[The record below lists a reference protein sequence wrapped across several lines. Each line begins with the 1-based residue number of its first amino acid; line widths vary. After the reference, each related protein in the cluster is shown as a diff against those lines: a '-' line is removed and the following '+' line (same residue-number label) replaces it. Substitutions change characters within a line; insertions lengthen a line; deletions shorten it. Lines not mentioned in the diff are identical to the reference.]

1 MKRQSGMR
9 LAEPSRERLTSAPA
23 ISMKLMPTPPVV
35 DNSEAVPTA
44 GARLRAMVAARTP
57 ADGRTDALYP
67 GLRCYRFSHPIRYE
81 KTQRLTP
88 GVVVVLQ
95 GRKTAHL
102 GSDRRSLD
110 YGPTQCLVLGAE
122 VACLGTVVEAS
133 AEAPYLAIHLDLP
146 PDVLVKSFVALAESR
161 TLAVEPAQVTENFT
175 APVRQEVVEAFARLL
190 LAADD
195 PVDRRTLAPLAVE
208 EIVLRLLRSEAAA
221 AIRSAGAVTKA
232 GARIQAAIAFMRR
245 HLGSPLSVAEI
256 ASHVH
261 MSPSHFAHSFREVAG
276 VTPMRCIRDL
286 RLEEAR
292 MLMLGTGL
300 RPGDAAAKVGFESA
314 AHFNRAFRRRFEA
327 TPAEYV
333 RRVQSG

>member
-1 MKRQSGMR
+1 
-9 LAEPSRERLTSAPA
+9 
-23 ISMKLMPTPPVV
+23 MPVPPVAD
-35 DNSEAVPTA
+35 DNKPDKAAVIPAAWT
-44 GARLRAMVAARTP
+44 RLRDMVAARTP

-102 GSDRRSLD
+102 GGNRSLA
-110 YGPTQCLVLGAE
+110 YGAAQCLVLGAE
-122 VACLGTVVEAS
+122 VACLGTVVGAS
-133 AEAPYLAIHLDLP
+133 AAAPYLAIHLDLP
-146 PDVLVKSFVALAESR
+146 PDVLVKSVVALAESG
-161 TLAVEPAQVTENFT
+161 TLVAEPARVTEHFT
-175 APVRQEVVEAFARLL
+175 APVGPEVVEAFARLL

-221 AIRSAGAVTKA
+221 AIRSASAVTKA
-232 GARIQAAIAFMRR
+232 GARIQTAIAFMRR
-245 HLGSPLSVAEI
+245 HLGRPLSVAEI

-292 MLMLGTGL
+292 TLMLGAGL

-314 AHFNRAFRRRFEA
+314 AHFNRAFRRRFET

-333 RRVQSG
+333 RRVQAG

>member
-1 MKRQSGMR
+1 MP
-9 LAEPSRERLTSAPA
+9 AAPIADDNDNKPDGPAA
-23 ISMKLMPTPPVV
+23 IP
-35 DNSEAVPTA
+35 AA
-44 GARLRAMVAARTP
+44 WARLRDMVAARTP

-81 KTQRLTP
+81 KIQRLTP

-102 GSDRRSLD
+102 GGNRSLA
-110 YGPTQCLVLGAE
+110 YGATQCLVLGAE
-122 VACLGTVVEAS
+122 VACLGTVVGAS
-133 AEAPYLAIHLDLP
+133 AAAPYLAIHLDLP
-146 PDVLVKSFVALAESR
+146 PDVLVKSFVALAESG
-161 TLAVEPAQVTENFT
+161 TLVAEPARVTENFT
-175 APVRQEVVEAFARLL
+175 APVGPEVVEAFARLL

-232 GARIQAAIAFMRR
+232 GARIQTAIAFMRR
-245 HLGSPLSVAEI
+245 HLGRPLSVAEI

-292 MLMLGTGL
+292 TLMLGAGL

-314 AHFNRAFRRRFEA
+314 AHFNRAFRRRFET

-333 RRVQSG
+333 RRVQAG

>member
-1 MKRQSGMR
+1 MPAAPVADNKPE
-9 LAEPSRERLTSAPA
+9 AIASAA
-23 ISMKLMPTPPVV
+23 WT
-35 DNSEAVPTA
+35 
-44 GARLRAMVAARTP
+44 RLRDMVAARTP

-67 GLRCYRFSHPIRYE
+67 GLRCYRFSRPVRYE

-102 GSDRRSLD
+102 GGDDRSLD
-110 YGPTQCLVLGAE
+110 YGATQCLVLGAE

-133 AEAPYLAIHLDLP
+133 AEHPYLAIHLDLP
-146 PDVLVKSFVALAESR
+146 PDMLVKSLVALAESG
-161 TLAVEPAQVTENFT
+161 TLAEPARVTENFT
-175 APVRQEVVEAFARLL
+175 AAVGQEVVEAFARLL

-232 GARIQAAIAFMRR
+232 GARIQTAIAFMRR
-245 HLGSPLSVAEI
+245 HLGRPLSVAEI

-292 MLMLGTGL
+292 TLMLGEGL

>member
-1 MKRQSGMR
+1 MSVSPVADDNNKPDE
-9 LAEPSRERLTSAPA
+9 AAVIPA
-23 ISMKLMPTPPVV
+23 AWT
-35 DNSEAVPTA
+35 
-44 GARLRAMVAARTP
+44 RLRDMVAARTP
-57 ADGRTDALYP
+57 TDGRTDALYP

-102 GSDRRSLD
+102 GDNRSLA
-110 YGPTQCLVLGAE
+110 YGAMQCLVLGAE
-122 VACLGTVVEAS
+122 VACLGTVVGAS
-133 AEAPYLAIHLDLP
+133 AAAPYLAIHLDLP
-146 PDVLVKSFVALAESR
+146 PEVLVKSVVALAESG
-161 TLAVEPAQVTENFT
+161 TLVAEPARVTENFT
-175 APVRQEVVEAFARLL
+175 APVGPEVVEAFARLL

-232 GARIQAAIAFMRR
+232 GARIQTAIAFMRR
-245 HLGSPLSVAEI
+245 HLGRPLSVAEI

-292 MLMLGTGL
+292 TLMLGAGL

-314 AHFNRAFRRRFEA
+314 AHFNRAFRRPFET

-333 RRVQSG
+333 RRVQAG

>member
-1 MKRQSGMR
+1 MP
-9 LAEPSRERLTSAPA
+9 AAPIA
-23 ISMKLMPTPPVV
+23 D
-35 DNSEAVPTA
+35 DNNNNNGNNTTTNPDDPAVLPAAWT
-44 GARLRAMVAARTP
+44 RLRDMVAARTP
-57 ADGRTDALYP
+57 VDGRTDALYP

-95 GRKTAHL
+95 GRKTAYL
-102 GSDRRSLD
+102 GGDRSLA
-110 YGPTQCLVLGAE
+110 YGATQCLVLGAE
-122 VACLGTVVEAS
+122 VACLGTVVGAS
-133 AEAPYLAIHLDLP
+133 AAAPYLAIHLDLP
-146 PDVLVKSFVALAESR
+146 PDVLVKSVLALAEGGGGDGV
-161 TLAVEPAQVTENFT
+161 AGPGDAPPAEPARVREHFT
-175 APVRQEVVEAFARLL
+175 APVGPEVVEAFARLL

-221 AIRSAGAVTKA
+221 AIRSASAVTKA
-232 GARIQAAIAFMRR
+232 GARIQAAIGFMRR
-245 HLGSPLSVAEI
+245 HLGRPLSVAEI

-292 MLMLGTGL
+292 SLMLATGL
-300 RPGDAAAKVGFESA
+300 RPGDAAAQVGFESA

-333 RRVQSG
+333 RRMQAG

>member
-1 MKRQSGMR
+1 MPVAPIAADDSTNNKPEE
-9 LAEPSRERLTSAPA
+9 ATFISAA
-23 ISMKLMPTPPVV
+23 WT
-35 DNSEAVPTA
+35 
-44 GARLRAMVAARTP
+44 RLRDMVAARTP
-57 ADGRTDALYP
+57 VDGRTDALYP

-102 GSDRRSLD
+102 GGGRSLA
-110 YGPTQCLVLGAE
+110 YGAMQCLVLGAE
-122 VACLGTVVEAS
+122 VACLGTVVGAS
-133 AEAPYLAIHLDLP
+133 AAAPYLAIHLDLP
-146 PDVLVKSFVALAESR
+146 PDVLVKSVLALAEGVGA
-161 TLAVEPAQVTENFT
+161 LPAEPARVREHFT
-175 APVRQEVVEAFARLL
+175 APVGPEVVEAFARLL

-232 GARIQAAIAFMRR
+232 GARIQTAIAFMRR
-245 HLGSPLSVAEI
+245 HLGRPLSVAEI
-256 ASHVH
+256 AGHVH

-292 MLMLGTGL
+292 SLMLGAGL

-314 AHFNRAFRRRFEA
+314 AHFNRAFRRRFET

-333 RRVQSG
+333 RRMQAT

>member
-1 MKRQSGMR
+1 MPV
-9 LAEPSRERLTSAPA
+9 PSVADNKPEVIPA
-23 ISMKLMPTPPVV
+23 
-35 DNSEAVPTA
+35 AA
-44 GARLRAMVAARTP
+44 WARLRDMVAARTS

-67 GLRCYRFSHPIRYE
+67 GLRCYRFSRPVRYE

-102 GSDRRSLD
+102 GGDRRSLD
-110 YGPTQCLVLGAE
+110 YGATQCLVLGAE
-122 VACLGTVVEAS
+122 VACLGTVVGAS
-133 AEAPYLAIHLDLP
+133 ADAPYLAIHLDLP
-146 PDVLVKSFVALAESR
+146 PDVLVKSFVALAESG
-161 TLAVEPAQVTENFT
+161 TLAAEPARVTENFT
-175 APVRQEVVEAFARLL
+175 APVALEVVEAFARLL
-190 LAADD
+190 QAADD

-221 AIRSAGAVTKA
+221 AIRSVGAVTRA

-245 HLGSPLSVAEI
+245 HLGRPLSVAEI
-256 ASHVH
+256 AGHVH

-292 MLMLGTGL
+292 VLMLGAGL

>member
-1 MKRQSGMR
+1 MPVSPVADGKS
-9 LAEPSRERLTSAPA
+9 ESVSA
-23 ISMKLMPTPPVV
+23 TW
-35 DNSEAVPTA
+35 
-44 GARLRAMVAARTP
+44 ARLRNMVAAR
-57 ADGRTDALYP
+57 ASSDGRTDALYP
-67 GLRCYRFSHPIRYE
+67 GLRYYRFSHPIRYE

-102 GSDRRSLD
+102 GNSDRRSLD
-110 YGPTQCLVLGAE
+110 YGATQCLVLGAE
-122 VACLGTVVEAS
+122 VACLGTVVGAS
-133 AEAPYLAIHLDLP
+133 AEEPYLAIHLDLP
-146 PDVLVKSFVALAESR
+146 PDVLVKSFVALAESG
-161 TLAVEPAQVTENFT
+161 TLAAEPARVTENFT
-175 APVRQEVVEAFARLL
+175 APVVPEVVEAFARLL

-221 AIRSAGAVTKA
+221 AIRSASAVTKA

-245 HLGSPLSVAEI
+245 HLGRPLSVAEI

>member
-1 MKRQSGMR
+1 MPAAHIPDDDDNSSNTN
-9 LAEPSRERLTSAPA
+9 PDAPA
-23 ISMKLMPTPPVV
+23 AWT
-35 DNSEAVPTA
+35 
-44 GARLRAMVAARTP
+44 RLRDMVAARTP
-57 ADGRTDALYP
+57 VDGRTDALYP

-102 GSDRRSLD
+102 GGDRSLA
-110 YGPTQCLVLGAE
+110 YGATQCLVLGAE
-122 VACLGTVVEAS
+122 VACLGTVVAAS
-133 AEAPYLAIHLDLP
+133 AAAPYLAIHLDLP
-146 PDVLVKSFVALAESR
+146 PDVLVKSVLALAEGGGGGA
-161 TLAVEPAQVTENFT
+161 LPAEPARVREHFT
-175 APVRQEVVEAFARLL
+175 APVGPEVVEAFARLL

-221 AIRSAGAVTKA
+221 AIRSASAVTKA
-232 GARIQAAIAFMRR
+232 GARIQTAIAFMRR
-245 HLGSPLSVAEI
+245 HLDRPLSVAEI
-256 ASHVH
+256 ARHVH

-276 VTPMRCIRDL
+276 VTPMRCVRDL

-292 MLMLGTGL
+292 SLMLGTGL
-300 RPGDAAAKVGFESA
+300 RPGDAAAQVGFESA
-314 AHFNRAFRRRFEA
+314 AHFNRAFRRRFET

-333 RRVQSG
+333 RRMQAG

>member
-1 MKRQSGMR
+1 
-9 LAEPSRERLTSAPA
+9 
-23 ISMKLMPTPPVV
+23 
-35 DNSEAVPTA
+35 
-44 GARLRAMVAARTP
+44 MVAAR
-57 ADGRTDALYP
+57 ASSDGRTDALYP
-67 GLRCYRFSHPIRYE
+67 GLRYYRFSQPIRYE

-102 GSDRRSLD
+102 GASDRRSLD
-110 YGPTQCLVLGAE
+110 YGATQCLVLGAE
-122 VACLGTVVEAS
+122 VACLGTVVGAS
-133 AEAPYLAIHLDLP
+133 AEEPYLAIHLDLP
-146 PDVLVKSFVALAESR
+146 PDVLVKSFVALAESG
-161 TLAVEPAQVTENFT
+161 TLAAEPARVTENFT
-175 APVRQEVVEAFARLL
+175 APVGPEVVEAFARLL

-221 AIRSAGAVTKA
+221 AIRSASAVTKA

-245 HLGSPLSVAEI
+245 HLGRPLSVAEI
-256 ASHVH
+256 AGHVH

-300 RPGDAAAKVGFESA
+300 RPGDAAAKAGFESA

>member
-1 MKRQSGMR
+1 M
-9 LAEPSRERLTSAPA
+9 PVPPA
-23 ISMKLMPTPPVV
+23 AA
-35 DNSEAVPTA
+35 DNKADEAAIPAAWT
-44 GARLRAMVAARTP
+44 RLRDMVAARTP

-102 GSDRRSLD
+102 GGNRSLA
-110 YGPTQCLVLGAE
+110 YGATQCLVLGAE
-122 VACLGTVVEAS
+122 VACLGTVVGAS
-133 AEAPYLAIHLDLP
+133 AAAPYLAIHLDLP
-146 PDVLVKSFVALAESR
+146 PDVLVKSVVALAESG
-161 TLAVEPAQVTENFT
+161 TLVAEPARVTENFT
-175 APVRQEVVEAFARLL
+175 APVGPEVVEAFARLL

-232 GARIQAAIAFMRR
+232 GARIQTAIAFMRR
-245 HLGSPLSVAEI
+245 HLGRPLSVAEI

-286 RLEEAR
+286 RLEQAR
-292 MLMLGTGL
+292 SLMLGAGL

-314 AHFNRAFRRRFEA
+314 AHFNRAFRRRFET

-333 RRVQSG
+333 RRVQAG

>member
-1 MKRQSGMR
+1 MPAPL
-9 LAEPSRERLTSAPA
+9 LANEGNKPDESVASPA
-23 ISMKLMPTPPVV
+23 W
-35 DNSEAVPTA
+35 
-44 GARLRAMVAARTP
+44 ARLREMVAARTP
-57 ADGRTDALYP
+57 ADGRTDAAYP
-67 GLRCYRFSHPIRYE
+67 GLRCYRFSRPIRYE

-102 GSDRRSLD
+102 GGNRSLD

-122 VACLGTVVEAS
+122 VACLGTVAGAS
-133 AEAPYLAIHLDLP
+133 PDHPYLAIHLDLP
-146 PDVLVKSFVALAESR
+146 PEVLVKSLVALTEGGTPIA
-161 TLAVEPAQVTENFT
+161 APARVTENFT
-175 APVRQEVVEAFARLL
+175 TPVVPEIIEAFARLL
-190 LAADD
+190 QAADD

-208 EIVLRLLRSEAAA
+208 EIVLRMLRSEAAA
-221 AIRSAGAVTKA
+221 ALRSAGVVTKM
-232 GARIQAAIAFMRR
+232 GARIQTAIAFMRR
-245 HLGSPLSVAEI
+245 HLGPSLSVAEI

-292 MLMLGTGL
+292 MLMLGAGV
-300 RPGDAAAKVGFESA
+300 RPGEAAASVGFEST

-333 RRVQSG
+333 QRMQSG

>member
-1 MKRQSGMR
+1 MSPEVADSG
-9 LAEPSRERLTSAPA
+9 ELTDDLVRMVGNDRAVADDNNKPEEAMIPA
-23 ISMKLMPTPPVV
+23 
-35 DNSEAVPTA
+35 AW
-44 GARLRAMVAARTP
+44 ARLRDMVAARTS

-67 GLRCYRFSHPIRYE
+67 GLRYYRFSHPIRYE

-102 GSDRRSLD
+102 GGNRSLA
-110 YGPTQCLVLGAE
+110 YGATQCLVLGAE
-122 VACLGTVVEAS
+122 VACLGTVVGAS
-133 AEAPYLAIHLDLP
+133 AEVPYLAIHLDLP
-146 PDVLVKSFVALAESR
+146 PEVLVKSFVALAESG
-161 TLAVEPAQVTENFT
+161 TLTAEPARVTENFT
-175 APVRQEVVEAFARLL
+175 APVAPEVVEAFTRLL

-221 AIRSAGAVTKA
+221 AIRSAGAVSKA
-232 GARIQAAIAFMRR
+232 GARIQTAIAFMRR
-245 HLGSPLSVAEI
+245 HLGRPLSVAEI

-292 MLMLGTGL
+292 TLMLGAGL
-300 RPGDAAAKVGFESA
+300 RPGDAAAKVGFESP

>member
-1 MKRQSGMR
+1 MP
-9 LAEPSRERLTSAPA
+9 APSVA
-23 ISMKLMPTPPVV
+23 
-35 DNSEAVPTA
+35 DNKPDEAVPA
-44 GARLRAMVAARTP
+44 AWARLRDMVAARTP

-67 GLRCYRFSHPIRYE
+67 GLRCYRFSRPIRYE

-102 GSDRRSLD
+102 GGDRRSLD
-110 YGPTQCLVLGAE
+110 YGAMQCLVLGAE
-122 VACLGTVVEAS
+122 VACLGTVVGAS
-133 AEAPYLAIHLDLP
+133 AEEPYLAIHLDLP
-146 PDVLVKSFVALAESR
+146 PDVLVKSFVALSESG
-161 TLAVEPAQVTENFT
+161 TLAEPARVTENFT
-175 APVRQEVVEAFARLL
+175 APVGPEVVEAFTRLL
-190 LAADD
+190 LTADD

-208 EIVLRLLRSEAAA
+208 EIVLRLLRSDAAA
-221 AIRSAGAVTKA
+221 AIRSAGAVTRA
-232 GARIQAAIAFMRR
+232 GARIQTAIAFMRR
-245 HLGSPLSVAEI
+245 HLGRPLSVAEI
-256 ASHVH
+256 AGHVH

>member
-1 MKRQSGMR
+1 MP
-9 LAEPSRERLTSAPA
+9 AAPIA
-23 ISMKLMPTPPVV
+23 AD
-35 DNSEAVPTA
+35 DNNGNTNPDDPAVLPAAWT
-44 GARLRAMVAARTP
+44 RLRDMVAARTP
-57 ADGRTDALYP
+57 EDGRTDALYP
-67 GLRCYRFSHPIRYE
+67 GLRYYRFSHPIRYE

-102 GSDRRSLD
+102 GGNRSLA
-110 YGPTQCLVLGAE
+110 YGATQCLVLGAE
-122 VACLGTVVEAS
+122 VACLGTVVGAS
-133 AEAPYLAIHLDLP
+133 AEVPYLAIHLDLP
-146 PDVLVKSFVALAESR
+146 PEVLVKSFVALAESG
-161 TLAVEPAQVTENFT
+161 TLTAEPARVTENFT
-175 APVRQEVVEAFARLL
+175 APVGPEVVEAFARLL

-195 PVDRRTLAPLAVE
+195 LVDRRTLAPLAVE

-245 HLGSPLSVAEI
+245 HLGRPLSVAEI

-292 MLMLGTGL
+292 TLMLGAGL
-300 RPGDAAAKVGFESA
+300 RPGDAAAKVGFESP

-327 TPAEYV
+327 TPADYV

>member
-1 MKRQSGMR
+1 MP
-9 LAEPSRERLTSAPA
+9 AAPIA
-23 ISMKLMPTPPVV
+23 D
-35 DNSEAVPTA
+35 DNNNGSTNTNPDDPAVLPAAWT
-44 GARLRAMVAARTP
+44 RLRDMVAARTP
-57 ADGRTDALYP
+57 VDGRTDALYP

-102 GSDRRSLD
+102 GGDRSLA
-110 YGPTQCLVLGAE
+110 YGATQCLVLGAE
-122 VACLGTVVEAS
+122 VACLGTVVGAS
-133 AEAPYLAIHLDLP
+133 AAAPYLAIHLDLP
-146 PDVLVKSFVALAESR
+146 PDVLVKSFLALAEGGGGGGG
-161 TLAVEPAQVTENFT
+161 AAPPAEPARVREHFT
-175 APVRQEVVEAFARLL
+175 APVGPEVVEAFARLL

-195 PVDRRTLAPLAVE
+195 PVDRRTLAPLTVE

-221 AIRSAGAVTKA
+221 AIRSASAVTKA
-232 GARIQAAIAFMRR
+232 GAPIQTAIGFMRR
-245 HLGSPLSVAEI
+245 HLGRPLSVAEI
-256 ASHVH
+256 ANHVH

-292 MLMLGTGL
+292 SLMLGTGL
-300 RPGDAAAKVGFESA
+300 RPGDAAAQVGFESA

-333 RRVQSG
+333 RRMQAG

>member
-1 MKRQSGMR
+1 M
-9 LAEPSRERLTSAPA
+9 PAPHVSNQNQPDAA
-23 ISMKLMPTPPVV
+23 IS
-35 DNSEAVPTA
+35 TA
-44 GARLRAMVAARTP
+44 WTRLRGMVAARTSG
-57 ADGRTDALYP
+57 DGRTDALYS
-67 GLRCYRFSHPIRYE
+67 GLRYYRFSRPIRYE

-102 GSDRRSLD
+102 GGGRRSLD
-110 YGPTQCLVLGAE
+110 YGATQCLVLGAE
-122 VACLGTVVEAS
+122 VACLGTVVGAS
-133 AEAPYLAIHLDLP
+133 AEEPYLAIHLDLP
-146 PDVLVKSFVALAESR
+146 PDVMVKSLVALTESG
-161 TLAVEPAQVTENFT
+161 TLVAEPARVNETFT
-175 APVRQEVVEAFARLL
+175 APVDTEVVDAFARLL
-190 LAADD
+190 VAAED

-245 HLGSPLSVAEI
+245 HLGRPLSVAEI
-256 ASHVH
+256 AGHVH

-292 MLMLGTGL
+292 LLMLGAGL

-333 RRVQSG
+333 RRVQSV

>member
-1 MKRQSGMR
+1 MPVAPIAADDSNNNKPEE
-9 LAEPSRERLTSAPA
+9 ATFISAA
-23 ISMKLMPTPPVV
+23 WT
-35 DNSEAVPTA
+35 
-44 GARLRAMVAARTP
+44 RLRDMVAARTP
-57 ADGRTDALYP
+57 ADGRTDVLYP

-102 GSDRRSLD
+102 GGGRSLA
-110 YGPTQCLVLGAE
+110 YGAMQCLVLGAE
-122 VACLGTVVEAS
+122 VACLGTVVGAS
-133 AEAPYLAIHLDLP
+133 AAAPYLAIHLDLP
-146 PDVLVKSFVALAESR
+146 PDVLVKSVLALAEGGDA
-161 TLAVEPAQVTENFT
+161 LPAERARVREHFT
-175 APVRQEVVEAFARLL
+175 APVEPEVVEAFARLL

-221 AIRSAGAVTKA
+221 AIRSASAVTKA
-232 GARIQAAIAFMRR
+232 GARIQTAIGFMRR
-245 HLGSPLSVAEI
+245 HLGRPLSVAEI

-292 MLMLGTGL
+292 SLMLGAGL
-300 RPGDAAAKVGFESA
+300 RPGDAAAQVGFESA
-314 AHFNRAFRRRFEA
+314 AHFNRAFRRRFET

-333 RRVQSG
+333 RRMQAA

>member
-1 MKRQSGMR
+1 MPAALIAADDSNNNKPED
-9 LAEPSRERLTSAPA
+9 ATFISAA
-23 ISMKLMPTPPVV
+23 WT
-35 DNSEAVPTA
+35 
-44 GARLRAMVAARTP
+44 RLRDMVAARTP
-57 ADGRTDALYP
+57 VDGRTDALYP

-102 GSDRRSLD
+102 GGGRSLA
-110 YGPTQCLVLGAE
+110 YGAMQCLVLGAE
-122 VACLGTVVEAS
+122 VACLGTVVGAS
-133 AEAPYLAIHLDLP
+133 AAAPYLAIHLDLP
-146 PDVLVKSFVALAESR
+146 PDVLVKSVLALAEGGGA
-161 TLAVEPAQVTENFT
+161 LPAEPARVREHFT
-175 APVRQEVVEAFARLL
+175 APVGPEVVEAFARLL

-232 GARIQAAIAFMRR
+232 GARIQTAIAFMRR
-245 HLGSPLSVAEI
+245 HLGRPLSVAEI

-292 MLMLGTGL
+292 SLMLGAGL
-300 RPGDAAAKVGFESA
+300 RPGDAAARVGFESA
-314 AHFNRAFRRRFEA
+314 AHFNRAFRRRFET

-333 RRVQSG
+333 RRMQAA

>member
-1 MKRQSGMR
+1 MP
-9 LAEPSRERLTSAPA
+9 AAPIA
-23 ISMKLMPTPPVV
+23 DDDSSNPNPDDPTIL
-35 DNSEAVPTA
+35 PTA
-44 GARLRAMVAARTP
+44 WTRLRDMVAARTP

-102 GSDRRSLD
+102 GGNRSLV
-110 YGPTQCLVLGAE
+110 YGATQCLVLGAE
-122 VACLGTVVEAS
+122 VACLGTVVGAS

-146 PDVLVKSFVALAESR
+146 PEVLVKSFVALAESG
-161 TLAVEPAQVTENFT
+161 TLQAEPARVTENFT
-175 APVRQEVVEAFARLL
+175 APVGPEVVEAFARLL

-232 GARIQAAIAFMRR
+232 GARIQTAIAFMRR
-245 HLGSPLSVAEI
+245 HLGRPLSVAEI

-292 MLMLGTGL
+292 TLMLGAGL
-300 RPGDAAAKVGFESA
+300 RAGDAAAKVGFESA
-314 AHFNRAFRRRFEA
+314 AHFNRAFRRRFET

-333 RRVQSG
+333 RRAQAG

>member
-1 MKRQSGMR
+1 MPISPVANGKSEGV
-9 LAEPSRERLTSAPA
+9 LAPW
-23 ISMKLMPTPPVV
+23 
-35 DNSEAVPTA
+35 
-44 GARLRAMVAARTP
+44 ARLLDMVAARSSS
-57 ADGRTDALYP
+57 DGRTDAIYP
-67 GLRCYRFSHPIRYE
+67 GLRYYRFSRPIRYE

-102 GSDRRSLD
+102 GGDGRSLG
-110 YGPTQCLVLGAE
+110 YGASQCLVLGAE

-146 PDVLVKSFVALAESR
+146 PDVLVKSFVALAESG
-161 TLAVEPAQVTENFT
+161 TLAAESARVRENFT
-175 APVRQEVVEAFARLL
+175 APVPPQVVEAFARLL

-208 EIVLRLLRSEAAA
+208 EIVLRLLRSDAAA
-221 AIRSAGAVTKA
+221 AIRHASAVTKA

-245 HLGSPLSVAEI
+245 HLGRPLSVAEI
-256 ASHVH
+256 ADHVH

-333 RRVQSG
+333 RRMQAG

>member
-1 MKRQSGMR
+1 M
-9 LAEPSRERLTSAPA
+9 PA
-23 ISMKLMPTPPVV
+23 KPVA
-35 DNSEAVPTA
+35 DNRPEAIPTA
-44 GARLRAMVAARTP
+44 AWARLRDMVAARTP
-57 ADGRTDALYP
+57 TDGRTDALYP

-102 GSDRRSLD
+102 GDRRSLD
-110 YGPTQCLVLGAE
+110 YGAMQCLVLGAE
-122 VACLGTVVEAS
+122 VACLGTVVGAS
-133 AEAPYLAIHLDLP
+133 AGHPYLAIHLDLP
-146 PDVLVKSFVALAESR
+146 PEVLVKSVVALAESG
-161 TLAVEPAQVTENFT
+161 TLAEPVRVTENFT
-175 APVRQEVVEAFARLL
+175 APVGPEVVEAFARLL

-232 GARIQAAIAFMRR
+232 GARIQTAIAFMRR
-245 HLGSPLSVAEI
+245 HLGRPLSVAEI

-292 MLMLGTGL
+292 TLMLGTGL

-314 AHFNRAFRRRFEA
+314 AHFNRAFRRRFET

-333 RRVQSG
+333 RRVQAG

>member
-1 MKRQSGMR
+1 MP
-9 LAEPSRERLTSAPA
+9 AAPIA
-23 ISMKLMPTPPVV
+23 AD
-35 DNSEAVPTA
+35 DNNGNTNPDDPAVLPTA
-44 GARLRAMVAARTP
+44 WTRLRDMVAARTP

-102 GSDRRSLD
+102 GGNRPLA
-110 YGPTQCLVLGAE
+110 YGATQCLVLGAE
-122 VACLGTVVEAS
+122 VACLGTVVGAS
-133 AEAPYLAIHLDLP
+133 AAAPYLAIHLDLP
-146 PDVLVKSFVALAESR
+146 PEVLVKSFVALAESG
-161 TLAVEPAQVTENFT
+161 TLQAEPARVTENFT
-175 APVRQEVVEAFARLL
+175 APVGPEVVEAFARLL

-232 GARIQAAIAFMRR
+232 GARIQTAIAFMRR
-245 HLGSPLSVAEI
+245 HLGRPLSVAEI

-292 MLMLGTGL
+292 TLMLGAGL

-314 AHFNRAFRRRFEA
+314 AHFNRAFRRRFET

-333 RRVQSG
+333 RRVQAG

>member
-1 MKRQSGMR
+1 MP
-9 LAEPSRERLTSAPA
+9 AAPIA
-23 ISMKLMPTPPVV
+23 ADDDS
-35 DNSEAVPTA
+35 NSEPDEAAVFPAAWT
-44 GARLRAMVAARTP
+44 RLRDMVAARTP

-102 GSDRRSLD
+102 GGSRSLA
-110 YGPTQCLVLGAE
+110 YGATQCLVLGAE
-122 VACLGTVVEAS
+122 VACLGTVVGAS
-133 AEAPYLAIHLDLP
+133 AAAPYLAIHLDLP
-146 PDVLVKSFVALAESR
+146 PDVLVKSVVALAESG
-161 TLAVEPAQVTENFT
+161 TLRAEPARVTENFT
-175 APVRQEVVEAFARLL
+175 APVGPEVVEAFARLL

-232 GARIQAAIAFMRR
+232 GARIQTAIAFMRR
-245 HLGSPLSVAEI
+245 HLGRPLSVAEI

-292 MLMLGTGL
+292 TLMLGAGL

-314 AHFNRAFRRRFEA
+314 AHFNRAFRRRFET

-333 RRVQSG
+333 RRAQAG

>member
-1 MKRQSGMR
+1 MPAAPIPDDNNSSNNTKPD
-9 LAEPSRERLTSAPA
+9 EPAAIPA
-23 ISMKLMPTPPVV
+23 
-35 DNSEAVPTA
+35 AW
-44 GARLRAMVAARTP
+44 ARLRDMVAARTP
-57 ADGRTDALYP
+57 VDGRTDALYP

-102 GSDRRSLD
+102 GGNHSLA
-110 YGPTQCLVLGAE
+110 YGATQCLVLGAE
-122 VACLGTVVEAS
+122 VACLGTVVGAS
-133 AEAPYLAIHLDLP
+133 AAAPYLAIHLDLP
-146 PDVLVKSFVALAESR
+146 PEVLVKSVVALAECG
-161 TLAVEPAQVTENFT
+161 TLQAEPARVTENFT
-175 APVRQEVVEAFARLL
+175 APVGPEVVEAFARLL

-232 GARIQAAIAFMRR
+232 GARIQTAIAFMRR
-245 HLGSPLSVAEI
+245 HLGRPLSVAEI
-256 ASHVH
+256 AGHVH

-292 MLMLGTGL
+292 TLMLGAGL

-314 AHFNRAFRRRFEA
+314 AHFNRAFRRRFET

-333 RRVQSG
+333 RRVQAG

>member
-1 MKRQSGMR
+1 MPA
-9 LAEPSRERLTSAPA
+9 LATDNKPDDTIPISR
-23 ISMKLMPTPPVV
+23 
-35 DNSEAVPTA
+35 
-44 GARLRAMVAARTP
+44 ARLRDMVAARTP

-67 GLRCYRFSHPIRYE
+67 GLRCYRFSRPIRYE

-102 GSDRRSLD
+102 GDDRRSLD
-110 YGPTQCLVLGAE
+110 YGATQCLVLGAE
-122 VACLGTVVEAS
+122 VACLGTVVGAS
-133 AEAPYLAIHLDLP
+133 AEEPYLAIHLDLP
-146 PDVLVKSFVALAESR
+146 PDVLVKSFVALAESGK
-161 TLAVEPAQVTENFT
+161 LMAEPTRLTENFT
-175 APVRQEVVEAFARLL
+175 APVSPEVVEAFARLL

-195 PVDRRTLAPLAVE
+195 PVDRRTLAPLVVE

-221 AIRSAGAVTKA
+221 AIRSASAVTKA
-232 GARIQAAIAFMRR
+232 GARIQTAIAFMRR
-245 HLGSPLSVAEI
+245 HLGRPLSVAEI
-256 ASHVH
+256 AGHVH

-292 MLMLGTGL
+292 TLMLGTGL
-300 RPGDAAAKVGFESA
+300 RPGDAAARVGFESA

>member
-1 MKRQSGMR
+1 M
-9 LAEPSRERLTSAPA
+9 PA
-23 ISMKLMPTPPVV
+23 LPVA
-35 DNSEAVPTA
+35 DNNKPNETA
-44 GARLRAMVAARTP
+44 IPAAWTRLRDMVAARTP

-88 GVVVVLQ
+88 GVVVVLE

-102 GSDRRSLD
+102 GGNRSLA
-110 YGPTQCLVLGAE
+110 YGATQCLVLGAE
-122 VACLGTVVEAS
+122 VACLGTVVGAS
-133 AEAPYLAIHLDLP
+133 AAAPYLAIHLDLP
-146 PDVLVKSFVALAESR
+146 PEVLIKSVVALAESGA
-161 TLAVEPAQVTENFT
+161 LQAEPARVTENFT
-175 APVRQEVVEAFARLL
+175 APVGPEVVEAFARLL

-232 GARIQAAIAFMRR
+232 GARIQTAIAFMRR
-245 HLGSPLSVAEI
+245 HLGRPLSVAEI

-292 MLMLGTGL
+292 TLMLGAGL

-314 AHFNRAFRRRFEA
+314 AHFNRAFRRRFET

-333 RRVQSG
+333 RRVQAG

>member
-1 MKRQSGMR
+1 MP
-9 LAEPSRERLTSAPA
+9 AAPIA
-23 ISMKLMPTPPVV
+23 ADDSTNNNH
-35 DNSEAVPTA
+35 DEAAVLPAAWT
-44 GARLRAMVAARTP
+44 RLRDMVAARTP
-57 ADGRTDALYP
+57 VDGRTDALYP

-102 GSDRRSLD
+102 GGGRSLA
-110 YGPTQCLVLGAE
+110 YGATQCLVLGAE
-122 VACLGTVVEAS
+122 VACLGTVVGAS
-133 AEAPYLAIHLDLP
+133 AAAPYLAIHLDLP
-146 PDVLVKSFVALAESR
+146 PDVLVKSVLALAEGGDA
-161 TLAVEPAQVTENFT
+161 LPAEPARVREHFT
-175 APVRQEVVEAFARLL
+175 APVGPEVVEAFARLL
-190 LAADD
+190 LAADG

-232 GARIQAAIAFMRR
+232 GARIQTAIAFMRR
-245 HLGSPLSVAEI
+245 HLGRPLSVAEI
-256 ASHVH
+256 AGHVH

-292 MLMLGTGL
+292 SLMLGAGL
-300 RPGDAAAKVGFESA
+300 RPGDAAARVGFESA
-314 AHFNRAFRRRFEA
+314 AHFNRAFRRRFET

-333 RRVQSG
+333 RRMQAA

>member
-1 MKRQSGMR
+1 MP
-9 LAEPSRERLTSAPA
+9 AAPIADDDGNNKPDEAAA
-23 ISMKLMPTPPVV
+23 IPP
-35 DNSEAVPTA
+35 AWT
-44 GARLRAMVAARTP
+44 RLRDMVAARTP

-67 GLRCYRFSHPIRYE
+67 GLRCYRFSHPTRYE
-81 KTQRLTP
+81 KNQRLTP

-102 GSDRRSLD
+102 GGNRSLT
-110 YGPTQCLVLGAE
+110 YGATQCLVLGAE
-122 VACLGTVVEAS
+122 VACLGTVVGAS
-133 AEAPYLAIHLDLP
+133 AAAPYLAIHLDLP
-146 PDVLVKSFVALAESR
+146 PDVLVKSVVALAECG
-161 TLAVEPAQVTENFT
+161 TLVAEPARVTENFT
-175 APVRQEVVEAFARLL
+175 APVGPEVVEAFARLL

-232 GARIQAAIAFMRR
+232 GARIQTAIAFMRR
-245 HLGSPLSVAEI
+245 HLGRPLSVAEI

-292 MLMLGTGL
+292 TLMLGAGL

-314 AHFNRAFRRRFEA
+314 AHFNRAFRRRFET

-333 RRVQSG
+333 RRVQAG

>member
-1 MKRQSGMR
+1 M
-9 LAEPSRERLTSAPA
+9 PA
-23 ISMKLMPTPPVV
+23 
-35 DNSEAVPTA
+35 APTA
-44 GARLRAMVAARTP
+44 DDNNSSSNQPDDPTVLPAAWTRLRDMVAARTP
-57 ADGRTDALYP
+57 VDGRTDALYP
-67 GLRCYRFSHPIRYE
+67 GLRCYRFSHPVRYE

-102 GSDRRSLD
+102 GGGRSLA
-110 YGPTQCLVLGAE
+110 YGATQCLVLGAE
-122 VACLGTVVEAS
+122 VACLGTVVGAS
-133 AEAPYLAIHLDLP
+133 AAAPYLAIHLDLP
-146 PDVLVKSFVALAESR
+146 PDVLVKSVLALAEGGGGGGALP
-161 TLAVEPAQVTENFT
+161 TEPARVREHFT
-175 APVRQEVVEAFARLL
+175 APVGPEVVEAFARLL

-221 AIRSAGAVTKA
+221 AIRSASAVTKA
-232 GARIQAAIAFMRR
+232 GARIQTAIGFMRR
-245 HLGSPLSVAEI
+245 HLGRPLSVAEI

-292 MLMLGTGL
+292 SLMLGTGL
-300 RPGDAAAKVGFESA
+300 RPGDAAAQVGFESA
-314 AHFNRAFRRRFEA
+314 AHFNRAFRRRFET

-333 RRVQSG
+333 RRMQAG

>member
-1 MKRQSGMR
+1 MP
-9 LAEPSRERLTSAPA
+9 AAPIA
-23 ISMKLMPTPPVV
+23 
-35 DNSEAVPTA
+35 DNNGSNNTNPHDPAVLPAAWT
-44 GARLRAMVAARTP
+44 RLRDMVAARTP
-57 ADGRTDALYP
+57 VDGRTDALYP

-81 KTQRLTP
+81 KTQRLAP
-88 GVVVVLQ
+88 GVVVLQ

-102 GSDRRSLD
+102 GGDRSLA
-110 YGPTQCLVLGAE
+110 YGATQCLVLGAE
-122 VACLGTVVEAS
+122 VACLGTVVGAS
-133 AEAPYLAIHLDLP
+133 AAAPYLAIHLDLP
-146 PDVLVKSFVALAESR
+146 PDVLVKSVLALAEGGGGG
-161 TLAVEPAQVTENFT
+161 APPAEPARVREHFT
-175 APVRQEVVEAFARLL
+175 APVGPEVVEAFARLL

-221 AIRSAGAVTKA
+221 AIRSASAVTKA
-232 GARIQAAIAFMRR
+232 GARIQTAIAFMRR
-245 HLGSPLSVAEI
+245 HLGRPLSVAEI

-292 MLMLGTGL
+292 SLMLGTGL
-300 RPGDAAAKVGFESA
+300 RPGDAAAQVGFESA
-314 AHFNRAFRRRFEA
+314 AHFNRAFRRRFET

-333 RRVQSG
+333 RRMQAG